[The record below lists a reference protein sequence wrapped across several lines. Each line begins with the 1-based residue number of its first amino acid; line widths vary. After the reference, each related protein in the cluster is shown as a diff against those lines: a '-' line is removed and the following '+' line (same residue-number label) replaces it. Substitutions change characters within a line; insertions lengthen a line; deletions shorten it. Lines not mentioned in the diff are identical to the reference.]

1 MDRTTR
7 CQCGALRAKVTGE
20 PVRVII
26 CHCIDC
32 QGRTGAAFSYNVRF
46 ERTQVQLEG
55 TGCCYEREA
64 RGSRKIRNYFCP
76 TCGTTV
82 YWELDLLPTLYGI
95 AAALFEEKPLP
106 LPRISIWEENLC
118 GWAVVPHGIERLQ
131 NNDLTCKGNLKRE
144 RAKTLDFRTAW
155 MAAFH
160 VRRDKAALFSGCKAH
175 PATAPAGSNR
185 GRHGGDE
192 MSEAPG

>member
-82 YWELDLLPTLYGI
+82 YWETGSL
-95 AAALFEEKPLP
+95 
-106 LPRISIWEENLC
+106 
-118 GWAVVPHGIERLQ
+118 
-131 NNDLTCKGNLKRE
+131 
-144 RAKTLDFRTAW
+144 
-155 MAAFH
+155 
-160 VRRDKAALFSGCKAH
+160 AH
-175 PATAPAGSNR
+175 PLWHCSGFIRGEASPTAENFDLGGEYVRVGRSSSWNR
-185 GRHGGDE
+185 ALAKQRSDLQRQ
-192 MSEAPG
+192 P

>member
-32 QGRTGAAFSYNVRF
+32 QRRTGAAFSYNVRF

-55 TGCCYEREA
+55 AGCCYEREA

-82 YWELDLLPTLYGI
+82 YWELDLLLTLYGI
-95 AAALFEEKPLP
+95 AAALFEDKPLP
-106 LPRISIWEENLC
+106 LPRISIWEENMC

-160 VRRDKAALFSGCKAH
+160 VRRDKAALSSGCKAH
-175 PATAPAGSNR
+175 PAIRSSWKQ
-185 GRHGGDE
+185 
-192 MSEAPG
+192 SEQSRR